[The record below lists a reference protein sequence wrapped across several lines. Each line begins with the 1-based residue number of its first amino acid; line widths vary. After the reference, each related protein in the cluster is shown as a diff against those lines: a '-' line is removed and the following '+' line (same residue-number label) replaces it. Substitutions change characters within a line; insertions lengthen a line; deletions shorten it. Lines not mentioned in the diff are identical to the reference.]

1 MLNERK
7 PSATAKA
14 PTPPPPG
21 PLPPKPVPPGTT
33 PPGTAPKGAA
43 SPGIAPQ
50 GTASPAR
57 VPSLDRALCVRLT
70 GFVSLLREN
79 GFAVGVDDATLLVEA
94 ASQIGVLDPL
104 VLRWSAQALLC
115 RRAADQQRFAE
126 LFDSWFMPPNRRKL
140 VESRGA
146 GIGALERG
154 NIARTGGEDNS
165 EGTPVDAPDEKG
177 AATSDQ
183 GKTTQRGA
191 SSDEALTQADF
202 RHLHQPHEMRAL
214 DALMRGFAIR
224 LRKLTLRREM
234 AGGSRRIDI
243 PGTARRSVSHG
254 GEPFELVF
262 RQRRQTPPRLVLLL
276 DVSRSMNLYS
286 FFFLRLAR
294 ALQGVRLDTRVF
306 IWHTRLSGV
315 TEALRDPDP
324 WRAQERLQL
333 LSAGWAGG
341 TRIGECLEQFERE
354 HSALVHSRT
363 ALIIVSDGYDT
374 GEPTLLA
381 NVVRR
386 LRHRARR
393 VVWLNPLAA
402 SDDYAPLARGM
413 QAVLPE
419 LDLFAPAN
427 NLASIERVLP
437 QLVLAL
443 R

>member
-1 MLNERK
+1 MLSER
-7 PSATAKA
+7 AM
-14 PTPPPPG
+14 
-21 PLPPKPVPPGTT
+21 
-33 PPGTAPKGAA
+33 
-43 SPGIAPQ
+43 
-50 GTASPAR
+50 
-57 VPSLDRALCVRLT
+57 SLDAALCVRLT

-79 GFAVGVDDATLLVEA
+79 DFSVGVDDATSLVDV
-94 ASQIGVLDPL
+94 ASRIGVLDHL

-115 RRAADQQRFAE
+115 RRAADQQRFTD
-126 LFDSWFMPPNRRKL
+126 LFDSWFLPPNRRKQ
-140 VESRGA
+140 VESRG
-146 GIGALERG
+146 GGVGMLERG
-154 NIARTGGEDNS
+154 DTSRAVGADNGEGVPAS
-165 EGTPVDAPDEKG
+165 APEEVGAKGPEGQ
-177 AATSDQ
+177 AA
-183 GKTTQRGA
+183 QRGA
-191 SSDEALTQADF
+191 SEAEALSQADF

-234 AGGSRRIDI
+234 AGGTRRIDV

-254 GEPFELVF
+254 GEPIELVF

-294 ALQGVRLDTRVF
+294 ALHGVQLDSRAF

-315 TEALRDPDP
+315 SEALRDPDP

-341 TRIGECLEQFERE
+341 TRIGECLEQFDRE
-354 HSALVHSRT
+354 HGGIVHSRT
-363 ALIIVSDGYDT
+363 ALIVVSDGYDT
-374 GEPTLLA
+374 GEPALLTA
-381 NVVRR
+381 AIRR
-386 LRHRARR
+386 LRRRARR
-393 VVWLNPLAA
+393 LVWLNPLAA
-402 SDDYAPLARGM
+402 NDDYEPLARGM

-437 QLVLAL
+437 RLLLAL

>member
-1 MLNERK
+1 L
-7 PSATAKA
+7 
-14 PTPPPPG
+14 
-21 PLPPKPVPPGTT
+21 
-33 PPGTAPKGAA
+33 
-43 SPGIAPQ
+43 
-50 GTASPAR
+50 
-57 VPSLDRALCVRLT
+57 LDRTLCVRLT

-79 GFAVGVDDATLLVEA
+79 GFSVGVDDATLLVEA
-94 ASQIGVLDPL
+94 VSRIGVLDPL

-115 RRAADQQRFAE
+115 RRADDQQRFAD
-126 LFDSWFMPPNRRKL
+126 LFDSWFLPPNR
-140 VESRGA
+140 SRLAQTRAG
-146 GIGALERG
+146 GIGALERSES
-154 NIARTGGEDNS
+154 ARTTGVDTS
-165 EGTPVDAPDEKG
+165 EGTPTSAPEDAG
-177 AATSDQ
+177 AASTDQ
-183 GKTTQRGA
+183 GQTTQRGA
-191 SSDEALTQADF
+191 SSGEALTQADF

-214 DALMRGFAIR
+214 DALMRAFAIR
-224 LRKLTLRREM
+224 LRKLTLRREA
-234 AGGSRRIDI
+234 AGGSRRVDI

-254 GEPFELVF
+254 GEPFELLY

-315 TEALRDPDP
+315 SDALRDPDP

-341 TRIGECLEQFERE
+341 TRIGDCLEQFERE

-363 ALIIVSDGYDT
+363 ALIVVSDGYDT
-374 GEPTLLA
+374 GEPALLA

-386 LRHRARR
+386 LRRRARR
-393 VVWLNPLAA
+393 LVWLNPLAA

-419 LDLFAPAN
+419 LDLFAAAN
-427 NLASIERVLP
+427 NLSSIERVLP
-437 QLVLAL
+437 RLVLAL

>member
-1 MLNERK
+1 MLSN
-7 PSATAKA
+7 P
-14 PTPPPPG
+14 
-21 PLPPKPVPPGTT
+21 
-33 PPGTAPKGAA
+33 AA
-43 SPGIAPQ
+43 SPTARVVPETPVAP
-50 GTASPAR
+50 ASP
-57 VPSLDRALCVRLT
+57 DHALCVRLT

-79 GFAVGVDDATLLVEA
+79 GFSVGVDDATLLIEVA
-94 ASQIGVLDPL
+94 TRIGILDRNL
-104 VLRWSAQALLC
+104 LHWSARALLC

-126 LFDSWFMPPNRRKL
+126 LFDSWFLPPNRSKH
-140 VESRGA
+140 VESHSAGGA
-146 GIGALERG
+146 GVLDRSAEAPSTGA
-154 NIARTGGEDNS
+154 DNS
-165 EGTPVDAPDEKG
+165 EGTPLSCAQDPRSP
-177 AATSDQ
+177 AADQ
-183 GKTTQRGA
+183 GQTAQRGA
-191 SSDEALTQADF
+191 SREETLSQVDF

-224 LRKLTLRREM
+224 LRKLTLRREA
-234 AGGSRRIDI
+234 AGGALRIDI

-254 GEPFELVF
+254 GEPIELVF

-315 TEALRDPDP
+315 SEALRDADP

-354 HSALVHSRT
+354 HASIVHSRT

-374 GEPTLLA
+374 GDPLLLA
-381 NVVRR
+381 AVARR
-386 LRHRARR
+386 LRRRARR
-393 VVWLNPLAA
+393 LVWLNPLAA
-402 SDDYAPLARGM
+402 SNGYEPMARGM
-413 QAVLPE
+413 RAVLPE

-437 QLVLAL
+437 RLVLAL